1 MTLFE
6 LQDGRLSAASGGRPV
21 GGDARL
27 QVLTAVR
34 SQLGEVL
41 RRPLLP
47 VVWTGVEGGQS
58 LTSLD
63 PAGQV
68 VTVEVLAVLDAT
80 ALVSAFSR
88 QADASAMGRGELGDV
103 YPGGAQAFRNDWEEF
118 REAAP
123 ARVEPGPRLIVLT
136 TELAAD
142 VRLSATFLGGSVEV
156 HVVDARVIRDASGRE
171 SILVSVDLVRADPFS
186 SPPTAPSGRASRR
199 SSDTRSTHT
208 QSHAATHTAPMEAR
222 PTTSA
227 PSHAASYTAPMEAR
241 PTTSAP
247 SHAASHAAA
256 PAPAPA
262 RAAWEQERTTPRSE
276 SRTAAREENRTENR
290 AASPTE
296 NRTENRAA
304 SRTENRTENRAAS
317 RTESRTESRVEMRA
331 AARAA
336 SRAEGRG
343 PAAEPPTMSMPR
355 PAAAPPPSATP
366 SPYRAAAPSPAP
378 EPPVTRSAV
387 RAGASAAQREPVAPP
402 PTAVADSTRVSTMRL
417 STGSFRSPS
426 EQERTSTYRR
436 PAPAPELSPNT
447 GSHRSLAP
455 ILGAQPTVSADEA
468 PAVLAAL
475 ARTLSTPA
483 TLRWF
488 SVRRGIDHTALL
500 THDGVIV
507 LADGRTFTDPS
518 MAAAAAQR
526 AQDVDGWRVWRLGE
540 RGATL
545 AELLS

>member
-58 LTSLD
+58 LTALD

-262 RAAWEQERTTPRSE
+262 RAAWEQERTTPWSE

-304 SRTENRTENRAAS
+304 SRTESRTENRAAS

-468 PAVLAAL
+468 PAALAAL

-507 LADGRTFTDPS
+507 LSDGRTFTDPS

>member
-6 LQDGRLSAASGGRPV
+6 LQDGRLSAARGGRPV

-58 LTSLD
+58 LTALD

-186 SPPTAPSGRASRR
+186 SPPTAPSGRAPRR

-227 PSHAASYTAPMEAR
+227 PSHAATHTAPMEAR

-276 SRTAAREENRTENR
+276 SRTAAREESRTENR

-304 SRTENRTENRAAS
+304 SRTESRTENRAAS

-468 PAVLAAL
+468 PAALAAL

-507 LADGRTFTDPS
+507 LSDGRTFTDPS

>member
-1 MTLFE
+1 M
-6 LQDGRLSAASGGRPV
+6 
-21 GGDARL
+21 
-27 QVLTAVR
+27 
-34 SQLGEVL
+34 
-41 RRPLLP
+41 
-47 VVWTGVEGGQS
+47 
-58 LTSLD
+58 
-63 PAGQV
+63 
-68 VTVEVLAVLDAT
+68 
-80 ALVSAFSR
+80 
-88 QADASAMGRGELGDV
+88 
-103 YPGGAQAFRNDWEEF
+103 
-118 REAAP
+118 
-123 ARVEPGPRLIVLT
+123 
-136 TELAAD
+136 
-142 VRLSATFLGGSVEV
+142 RLSATFLGGSVEV

-227 PSHAASYTAPMEAR
+227 PSHAATHTAPMEARPTTSAPSHAASYTAPMEAR

-247 SHAASHAAA
+247 SHAASHAAP
-256 PAPAPA
+256 PAPPPA

-290 AASPTE
+290 AASRTE

-304 SRTENRTENRAAS
+304 SS

-343 PAAEPPTMSMPR
+343 PAAESPTMSMPR
-355 PAAAPPPSATP
+355 PAAAPPSSATP
-366 SPYRAAAPSPAP
+366 SPYRAAAPSAAP
-378 EPPVTRSAV
+378 ELPVTRSAA
-387 RAGASAAQREPVAPP
+387 RLGAPAAQREPVAPP

-417 STGSFRSPS
+417 STGSFRSQS
-426 EQERTSTYRR
+426 EQERTSAYRR

-468 PAVLAAL
+468 PAALAAL

-507 LADGRTFTDPS
+507 LSDGRTFTDPS

>member
-186 SPPTAPSGRASRR
+186 SPPTAPSGRAPRR

-208 QSHAATHTAPMEAR
+208 QSHAATHTE
-222 PTTSA
+222 
-227 PSHAASYTAPMEAR
+227 PMEAR

-247 SHAASHAAA
+247 SHAASHAAP
-256 PAPAPA
+256 PAPPPA
-262 RAAWEQERTTPRSE
+262 RAAWEQERKTPWSE
-276 SRTAAREENRTENR
+276 SRTAAREENRAESR
-290 AASPTE
+290 AASRTE
-296 NRTENRAA
+296 SRTENRAA
-304 SRTENRTENRAAS
+304 SS

-343 PAAEPPTMSMPR
+343 PAAESPTMSMPR
-355 PAAAPPPSATP
+355 PAAAPPSSATP
-366 SPYRAAAPSPAP
+366 SPYRAAAPSAAP
-378 EPPVTRSAV
+378 ELPVTRSAA
-387 RAGASAAQREPVAPP
+387 RLGAPAAQREPVAPP

-417 STGSFRSPS
+417 STGSFRSQS
-426 EQERTSTYRR
+426 EQERTSAYRR

-468 PAVLAAL
+468 PAALAAL

-507 LADGRTFTDPS
+507 LSDGRTFTDPS

>member
-58 LTSLD
+58 LTALD

-262 RAAWEQERTTPRSE
+262 RAAWEQERTTPWSE

-304 SRTENRTENRAAS
+304 SRTESRTENRAAS

-378 EPPVTRSAV
+378 EPPVTRSAA
-387 RAGASAAQREPVAPP
+387 RLGASAAQREPVAPP

-468 PAVLAAL
+468 PAALAAL

>member
-58 LTSLD
+58 LTALD

-262 RAAWEQERTTPRSE
+262 RAAWEQERTTPWSE

-290 AASPTE
+290 AAS
-296 NRTENRAA
+296 RTE
-304 SRTENRTENRAAS
+304 SRTENRAAS

-343 PAAEPPTMSMPR
+343 PAVEPPTMSMPR

-366 SPYRAAAPSPAP
+366 SPYRAAAPSAAP

-468 PAVLAAL
+468 PATLAAL

-507 LADGRTFTDPS
+507 LSDGRTFTDPS

>member
-262 RAAWEQERTTPRSE
+262 RAAWEQERTTPWSE
-276 SRTAAREENRTENR
+276 SRTAARE
-290 AASPTE
+290 
-296 NRTENRAA
+296 
-304 SRTENRTENRAAS
+304 ENRTENRAAS

-355 PAAAPPPSATP
+355 PAVAPPPSATP

-378 EPPVTRSAV
+378 EPPVTRSAA
-387 RAGASAAQREPVAPP
+387 RLGAPAAQREPVAPP

-417 STGSFRSPS
+417 STGSFRSQS
-426 EQERTSTYRR
+426 EQEHTSAYRR

-468 PAVLAAL
+468 PAALAAL

-507 LADGRTFTDPS
+507 LSDGRTFTDPS